1 MRLSANAIVFAAI
14 CAVSVLCGG
23 DRLVG
28 QYAHAQAER
37 VSHQDSLAA
46 PIRDVTLFRQGF
58 TFSVPVR
65 EVDSVT
71 DATKPGSNDAIVR
84 IVFSDAARK
93 RYAPFSGSLVGERV
107 SGIVFN
113 RYAMP
118 GLRNPEPIALT
129 VLHLSFGDWPYKD
142 GLLAEFS
149 SAKSDPSRQDEVFIS
164 FIQDVMSVSPE
175 DDELVLTVR
184 PGQAPVLTLPIPEAV
199 ADNIAHGALAPDDW
213 LLVADEWIVTF
224 TRIERIGDAM
234 HITLSGDNPT
244 RPWPVDAG
252 IDDQ

>member
-1 MRLSANAIVFAAI
+1 MTKILQVTVRVAFIAFFSLSQIYWGYQATALADVEKYKNLTLVRKGIELSIGIQNTQSATRVKQQNSRPYAAKVAFDQAATI
-14 CAVSVLCGG
+14 A
-23 DRLVG
+23 R
-28 QYAHAQAER
+28 AQFLPR
-37 VSHQDSLAA
+37 
-46 PIRDVTLFRQGF
+46 
-58 TFSVPVR
+58 
-65 EVDSVT
+65 
-71 DATKPGSNDAIVR
+71 
-84 IVFSDAARK
+84 
-93 RYAPFSGSLVGERV
+93 LVGERV
-107 SGIVFN
+107 SLLLFGSH
-113 RYAMP
+113 ATL
-118 GLRNPEPIALT
+118 GLRMSEPPIGT
-129 VLHLSFGDWPYKD
+129 VVHVTFRDKARRD
-142 GLLAEFS
+142 HFVDEFS

-252 IDDQ
+252 MDGK